1 MEKKSI
7 ESHMHAKVTR
17 GEVNSYDTCK
27 VEVRPTKCNEVCK
40 ENLGFEEVTTC

>member
-1 MEKKSI
+1 MGECKRLEKKSI

-27 VEVRPTKCNEVCK
+27 VEDLQNAGKYVRKIWGV
-40 ENLGFEEVTTC
+40 